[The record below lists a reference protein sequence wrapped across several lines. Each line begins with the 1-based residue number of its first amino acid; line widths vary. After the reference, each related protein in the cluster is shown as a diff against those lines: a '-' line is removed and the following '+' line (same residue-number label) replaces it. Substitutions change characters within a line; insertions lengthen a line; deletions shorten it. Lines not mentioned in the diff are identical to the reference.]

1 MHACFRRV
9 EGTSLNLVL
18 EIHQTLQYLA
28 YDIYE
33 MAHSNGCA
41 QMHIHAAALD
51 AKVAAA
57 LASANAQHAIPQD
70 TFVQLPGQ
78 FAGVGS
84 VWVAWRAGDATSATP
99 FAGRLVTQDQA

>member
-1 MHACFRRV
+1 
-9 EGTSLNLVL
+9 
-18 EIHQTLQYLA
+18 
-28 YDIYE
+28 
-33 MAHSNGCA
+33 
-41 QMHIHAAALD
+41 MHIHAAALD

-70 TFVQLPGQ
+70 TFVQLPGH

-99 FAGRLVTQDQA
+99 FAGRLETQDQALAASSPYHPIVMCFSQATQLSPCYL

>member
-1 MHACFRRV
+1 
-9 EGTSLNLVL
+9 
-18 EIHQTLQYLA
+18 
-28 YDIYE
+28 
-33 MAHSNGCA
+33 
-41 QMHIHAAALD
+41 MHIHAAALD

-57 LASANAQHAIPQD
+57 LASANAQHIIPQD

-99 FAGRLVTQDQA
+99 FAGRLVNQDLAQAAFLKAVVSLSARRMLISSAAAWAQWAGG